1 MMQVAPATTT
11 NKQSKTPS
19 RQTKRKAN
27 EIVAAPQGDDDD
39 NEEEEKEKAEEK
51 EEAKAEAS
59 GSSNKKSRSDAGKER
74 NKINKL
80 QFAKGVRRV
89 KVNSKWMI
97 LDPKVLPL

>member
-19 RQTKRKAN
+19 SKRKAN
-27 EIVAAPQGDDDD
+27 EIIAAPQGDDDD
-39 NEEEEKEKAEEK
+39 NEGEEKERAGEK
-51 EEAKAEAS
+51 EEANAEAS
-59 GSSNKKSRSDAGKER
+59 GSSKKKSRSDAGKER
-74 NKINKL
+74 TKINKL

-97 LDPKVLPL
+97 LDPKVLLL